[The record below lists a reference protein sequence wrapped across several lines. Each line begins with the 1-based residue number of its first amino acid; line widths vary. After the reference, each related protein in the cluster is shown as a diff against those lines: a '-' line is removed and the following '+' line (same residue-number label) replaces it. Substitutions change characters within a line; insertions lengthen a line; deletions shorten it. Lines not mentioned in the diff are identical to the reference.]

1 MKIFMFSVD
10 TSNVVAPGVEG
21 FKAYNFSDTCAVP
34 GFDWFKS
41 NRIVYRHSETADTS
55 MLSPM
60 QQEYRR
66 NVTMPC
72 CDTLDPHPDF

>member
-60 QQEYRR
+60 QQESPKRDHALLRYAGS
-66 NVTMPC
+66 TS
-72 CDTLDPHPDF
+72 